1 MEKEYQESIDKASE
15 HKDEIKRAF
24 AQLKRKKPKNLDDLF
39 QREHEKAFST
49 IDCLLCANCCKT
61 TSPIFRD
68 IDIKRIAKKLKI
80 SEAVFE
86 RTYLKTDEDNDWV
99 LKTAPCHFLGS
110 DNICSIYDFR
120 PQACREYP
128 HTDRKKIVQVLDL
141 TERNVS
147 ICPAVADITLEV
159 LKVNF

>member
-1 MEKEYQESIDKASE
+1 MEKEYQENIDKAGE
-15 HKDEIKRAF
+15 QKEEIKRVF
-24 AQLKRKKPKNLDDLF
+24 NQLKRKKPKNLDDLF
-39 QREHEKAFST
+39 QEQHEKVFAK

-68 IDIKRIAKKLKI
+68 IDIKRISKKLKM

-110 DNICSIYDFR
+110 DNNCGIYEFR
-120 PQACREYP
+120 PQACRDYP

-141 TERNVS
+141 TERNAT
-147 ICPAVADITLEV
+147 ICPAVAEIAMEV
-159 LKVNF
+159 VKVNF